1 MEKIDILPQSIFKF
15 ECDQKLLETTLET
28 LKKEEYRREGVHTHK
43 SKQTVS
49 VRLDKEERYS
59 EIYDWFH
66 QCLEE
71 VRLKF
76 ELECDKIKIS
86 SSWGNRTGGHSIHGA
101 HSHPNSF
108 ISGIFYLT
116 DSSAK
121 TVFFCNNHWTGD
133 NDPLKPTNLSNIV
146 QMMFP
151 GSEHNIIQH
160 FQPSIAGNLILFPS
174 SLIHAVTQ
182 TEHNA
187 ENRYTMSFNSFPCGK
202 IGRDSHN
209 ASVNIEIL

>member
-1 MEKIDILPQSIFKF
+1 MEQIDILPQSIFKF
-15 ECDQKLLETTLET
+15 ECDQKLLKSTLET
-28 LKKEEYRREGVHTHK
+28 LKGEEYRREGVHTHK

-108 ISGIFYLT
+108 IIGIFYLT

-151 GSEHNIIQH
+151 GSEYNIIQH
-160 FQPSIAGNLILFPS
+160 FQSSIAGNLILFPS

-182 TEHNA
+182 TEHDA

>member
-1 MEKIDILPQSIFKF
+1 MEQIDILPQSIFKF
-15 ECDQKLLETTLET
+15 ECDKKLLESTLET
-28 LKKEEYRREGVHTHK
+28 LKREEYRREGVHTHK

-71 VRLKF
+71 LRLKF

-151 GSEHNIIQH
+151 GSEHNIIEH
-160 FQPSIAGNLILFPS
+160 FQSSVAGNLILFPS

-209 ASVNIEIL
+209 ASVNIEIF

>member
-1 MEKIDILPQSIFKF
+1 MEQIDILPQSIFKF
-15 ECDQKLLETTLET
+15 ECDQKLLENTLET
-28 LKKEEYRREGVHTHK
+28 LKGEEYRREGVHTHK

-49 VRLDKEERYS
+49 VRLDKEKRYS

-133 NDPLKPTNLSNIV
+133 NDPLKPSNLSNIV

-187 ENRYTMSFNSFPCGK
+187 KNRYTMSFNSFPCGK

-209 ASVNIEIL
+209 ASVIIEIL

>member
-1 MEKIDILPQSIFKF
+1 MEQIDILPQSIFKF
-15 ECDQKLLETTLET
+15 ECNEILLESTLET
-28 LKKEEYRREGVHTHK
+28 LKKEDYRREGVHTHK
-43 SKQTVS
+43 SKLTVS

-182 TEHNA
+182 TEHDA

>member
-15 ECDQKLLETTLET
+15 ECDQKLLESTLET

-49 VRLDKEERYS
+49 VRLDKEDRYS

-86 SSWGNRTGGHSIHGA
+86 SSGGNRTGGHSIHGA

-133 NDPLKPTNLSNIV
+133 NDPLKPSNLSNIV

-182 TEHNA
+182 TEHDA

>member
-1 MEKIDILPQSIFKF
+1 M
-15 ECDQKLLETTLET
+15 
-28 LKKEEYRREGVHTHK
+28 
-43 SKQTVS
+43 
-49 VRLDKEERYS
+49 
-59 EIYDWFH
+59 
-66 QCLEE
+66 EE

-182 TEHNA
+182 TEHHA

>member
-1 MEKIDILPQSIFKF
+1 MEQIDILPQSIFKF
-15 ECDQKLLETTLET
+15 ECDQKLLKNTLET
-28 LKKEEYRREGVHTHK
+28 LKGEEYRREGVHTHK

-121 TVFFCNNHWTGD
+121 TVFFCNNHWTE
-133 NDPLKPTNLSNIV
+133 I
-146 QMMFP
+146 M
-151 GSEHNIIQH
+151 
-160 FQPSIAGNLILFPS
+160 
-174 SLIHAVTQ
+174 IH
-182 TEHNA
+182 
-187 ENRYTMSFNSFPCGK
+187 
-202 IGRDSHN
+202 
-209 ASVNIEIL
+209 

>member
-1 MEKIDILPQSIFKF
+1 MEQIDILPQSIFKF
-15 ECDQKLLETTLET
+15 ECDQKLLESTLET
-28 LKKEEYRREGVHTHK
+28 LKGEEYRREGVHTHK

-101 HSHPNSF
+101 CLLYTSPSPRD
-108 ISGIFYLT
+108 ISGSRMP
-116 DSSAK
+116 SSA
-121 TVFFCNNHWTGD
+121 
-133 NDPLKPTNLSNIV
+133 
-146 QMMFP
+146 
-151 GSEHNIIQH
+151 
-160 FQPSIAGNLILFPS
+160 
-174 SLIHAVTQ
+174 
-182 TEHNA
+182 
-187 ENRYTMSFNSFPCGK
+187 
-202 IGRDSHN
+202 
-209 ASVNIEIL
+209 